1 MKNKELIF
9 IIISGLLFIF
19 LSLFIVYSIKFL
31 FVNVNG
37 AMEIS
42 TNVDRATVRIN
53 FDELKKIGIMKE

>member
-1 MKNKELIF
+1 MKKELIF
-9 IIISGLLFIF
+9 IIISGLLFVF

-42 TNVDRATVRIN
+42 TNGDRATVRIN